1 MPKPSVLAA
10 LLLGVFVMT
19 IKILFLLRKNGR
31 PHDDSN
37 S

>member
-19 IKILFLLRKNGR
+19 IKILFLMRKNHPR
-31 PHDDSN
+31 HESDS
-37 S
+37 